1 MVWYSSEARRMS
13 WAAHLVC
20 TPKETAELGHRSQ
33 TAAAVAY
40 NLAVARMNSMLRMV
54 RKDLRLG

>member
-1 MVWYSSEARRMS
+1 MS